1 MLNEKVVAITGGA
14 GLIGT
19 AFSQAIVQNKGK
31 VIIGDVNHNKGI
43 ALENELG
50 TESSAYI
57 NIDTTDPDSIDEFIN
72 AGKNRFGRIDA
83 AVHCAYPR
91 SAQWGTRFED
101 LKPEGLAEDLYRQLG
116 GAILFSQKIVA
127 YFKKQGHG
135 HIIHIGSI
143 QGVST
148 PKFEHYEGTKMV
160 SPIEYSAIKSGI
172 ISITRYISSYC
183 KGENIRANCISPGGI
198 LDDQPES
205 FLKNY
210 MSTCSTKGMLDADD
224 LNGTLLY
231 LLSDYSKYTNGQ
243 NIVVDDGWTL

>member
-1 MLNEKVVAITGGA
+1 
-14 GLIGT
+14 
-19 AFSQAIVQNKGK
+19 
-31 VIIGDVNHNKGI
+31 
-43 ALENELG
+43 
-50 TESSAYI
+50 
-57 NIDTTDPDSIDEFIN
+57 
-72 AGKNRFGRIDA
+72 
-83 AVHCAYPR
+83 
-91 SAQWGTRFED
+91 
-101 LKPEGLAEDLYRQLG
+101 
-116 GAILFSQKIVA
+116 
-127 YFKKQGHG
+127 
-135 HIIHIGSI
+135 
-143 QGVST
+143 
-148 PKFEHYEGTKMV
+148 MV